1 MKKLVRGLILPSVS
15 ELGDTEETSL
25 TNGSNDWDHSQ
36 RDKGGQSSAFEK
48 DHLSNFDNNGIGMT
62 QGSPGASRSE
72 EVGRGSDQ
80 TSEGHE
86 LNSAGLRKNG
96 AAVGAG
102 QNTVRLQATDKRA
115 REDFGSGQ
123 GLPLVIP
130 SDLSSAHW
138 GETKSGAKM
147 NYIKHRTK
155 NFFRFLSMGE
165 PRLQVFFV
173 FVLTRLVWH

>member
-1 MKKLVRGLILPSVS
+1 MPSEKVPPGISIEQSKRDNEVQNQEFKQRGSKVS
-15 ELGDTEETSL
+15 T
-25 TNGSNDWDHSQ
+25 

-72 EVGRGSDQ
+72 EIVRGSDQ

-102 QNTVRLQATDKRA
+102 QNAVRL
-115 REDFGSGQ
+115 
-123 GLPLVIP
+123 
-130 SDLSSAHW
+130 
-138 GETKSGAKM
+138 
-147 NYIKHRTK
+147 
-155 NFFRFLSMGE
+155 
-165 PRLQVFFV
+165 
-173 FVLTRLVWH
+173 